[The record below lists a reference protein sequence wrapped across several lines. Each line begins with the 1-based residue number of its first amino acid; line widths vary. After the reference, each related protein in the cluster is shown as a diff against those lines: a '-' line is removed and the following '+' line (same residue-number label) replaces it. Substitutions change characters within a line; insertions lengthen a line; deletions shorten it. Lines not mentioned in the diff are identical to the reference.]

1 MTSKERLVAT
11 LNHQEPDKV
20 AVDFGST
27 AVTGI
32 HCRIVEKLRE
42 HYGLEKH
49 PVKVIEPFQMLGEVE
64 PDLQEILGC
73 DCAGVLGTG
82 NMFGS
87 TQQEYHLQKTHWGQ
101 EVLISTGIS
110 LEPQS
115 DGSAYVYPQ
124 DDHSCS
130 PCARMPQGCFFFNT
144 IERQQEIDD
153 DKLDPA
159 DNLEEFAPISDEILE
174 HFGRAADEAAATG
187 KGVVASFGGTALGD
201 IALVPAMDLKHPKG
215 IRSVAEWYMSTVIRA
230 DYIKEVFEREIDIAI
245 ENYKKLWARCG
256 TKVDVVNLCGTDFGT
271 QDSQFCSVEDYRDL
285 YLPYYRR
292 MTDWI
297 HSNTTWKVFKHCCGS
312 ATPLIPSFIDSG
324 FDILNPVQ
332 INAKNMDPCML
343 KREFGKDIVF
353 WGGGVD
359 TQKMLP
365 FGTPEAVSAQVREEI
380 EILGVGGGYVFN
392 TIHNVQ
398 ANVPVENIVALVDTL
413 RDIRR

>member
-11 LNHQEPDKV
+11 LNHKEPDKV

-27 AVTGI
+27 SVTGI

-49 PVKVIEPFQMLGEVE
+49 PVKVHEPFQMLGVVE
-64 PDLQEILGC
+64 PDLQNVIGC
-73 DCAGVLGTG
+73 DCEGVFGTG

-87 TQQEYHLQKTHWGQ
+87 TQLEYHLQKTHWGQ
-101 EVLISTGIS
+101 EVLMSTGIS
-110 LEPQS
+110 LEP
-115 DGSAYVYPQ
+115 DAEGTAFVYPC
-124 DDHSCS
+124 DDRSCG
-130 PCARMPQGCFFFNT
+130 PCAKMPEGCFFFNT
-144 IERQQEIDD
+144 IERQDEIDED
-153 DKLDPA
+153 RLDPA
-159 DNLEEFAPISDEILE
+159 DNLEEFGYISDRTLE
-174 HFGRAADEAAATG
+174 HFGKAADAAAATG
-187 KGVVASFGGTALGD
+187 RGVVASFGGTALGD

-215 IRSVAEWYMSTVIRA
+215 IRSVAEWYMSTVIRTG
-230 DYIKEVFEREIDIAI
+230 YIKEVFDRQMDIAI

-256 TKVDVVNLCGTDFGT
+256 SKVDVVFLCGTDFGT
-271 QDSQFCSVEDYRDL
+271 QESQFCSVEAYRDL
-285 YLPYYRR
+285 YLPYYRK

-332 INAKNMDPCML
+332 INAKDMDPRML

-359 TQKMLP
+359 TQKVLP
-365 FGTPEAVSAQVREEI
+365 FGTPGQVRRQVLDEI
-380 EILGVGGGYVFN
+380 EILGKDGGFVFN
-392 TIHNVQ
+392 SIHNVQ
-398 ANVPVENIVALVDTL
+398 ANVPVENMVALVDTL
-413 RDIRR
+413 REIRG

>member
-11 LNHQEPDKV
+11 LGHKEPDKV

-27 AVTGI
+27 SVTGI

-49 PVKVIEPFQMLGEVE
+49 PVKVHEPFQMLGMVE
-64 PDLQEILGC
+64 PDLQEAIGC
-73 DCAGVLGTG
+73 DCEGVFGTG

-87 TQQEYHLQKTHWGQ
+87 TQMEYHLQKTHWGQ
-101 EVLISTGIS
+101 EVLMSTGIS
-110 LEPQS
+110 LEP
-115 DGSAYVYPQ
+115 DAEGTAYVYPC
-124 DDHSCS
+124 DDRSCS
-130 PCARMPQGCFFFNT
+130 PCAKMPDGCFFFNT
-144 IERQQEIDD
+144 IERQEEIDE
-153 DKLDPA
+153 DKLDPS
-159 DNLEEFAPISDEILE
+159 DNLEEFGYITDEALE
-174 HFGRAADEAAATG
+174 HFGKSVDAAALTG
-187 KGVVASFGGTALGD
+187 RGVVASFGGTALGD

-215 IRSVAEWYMSTVIRA
+215 IRSVAEWYMSTVIRT
-230 DYIKEVFEREIDIAI
+230 DYIKEVFERQMDIAI

-256 TKVDVVNLCGTDFGT
+256 SKVDVVFLCGTDFGT
-271 QDSQFCSVEDYRDL
+271 QDSQFCSVEAYRDL

-297 HSNTTWKVFKHCCGS
+297 HSNTNWKVFKHCCGS

-332 INAKNMDPCML
+332 INAKDMDPRML

-359 TQKMLP
+359 TQTILP
-365 FGTPEAVSAQVREEI
+365 FGTPEQVRKQVLEEI
-380 EILGVGGGYVFN
+380 EILGKDGGFVFN

-413 RDIRR
+413 REVRG

>member
-11 LNHQEPDKV
+11 LNHKEPDKV
-20 AVDFGST
+20 AVDFGATS
-27 AVTGI
+27 VTGI
-32 HCRIVEKLRE
+32 HCRIVDQLRR
-42 HYGLEKH
+42 HYGLDSH
-49 PVKVIEPFQMLGEVE
+49 PVKVHEPFQMLGLVE
-64 PDLQEILGC
+64 PDLQEVLGC
-73 DCAGVLGTG
+73 DCEGVFGTG

-87 TQQEYHLQKTHWGQ
+87 TQMDYHLQKTHWGQ
-101 EVLISTGIS
+101 EVLMSTGIS
-110 LEPQS
+110 LEPDS
-115 DGSAYVYPQ
+115 EGTAYVYPC
-124 DDHSCS
+124 DDRSCS
-130 PCARMPQGCFFFNT
+130 PCAKMPDGCFFFNT
-144 IERQQEIDD
+144 IERQDEIDE

-159 DNLEEFAPISDEILE
+159 DNLEEFGYISDETLE
-174 HFGRAADEAAATG
+174 HFGKAADAAAATG
-187 KGVVASFGGTALGD
+187 RGVVASFGGTALGD

-215 IRSVAEWYMSTVIRA
+215 IRSVAEWYMSTVIRT
-230 DYIKEVFEREIDIAI
+230 DYIKEVFDRQMDIAI

-256 TKVDVVNLCGTDFGT
+256 SKVDVVFLCGTDFGT
-271 QDSQFCSVEDYRDL
+271 QDSQFCSVEAYRDL

-332 INAKNMDPCML
+332 INAKDMDPRML

-365 FGTPEAVSAQVREEI
+365 FGTPEQVRKQVLEEI
-380 EILGVGGGYVFN
+380 EILGKDGGFVFN

-398 ANVPVENIVALVDTL
+398 ANVPVENIVALVETL
-413 RDIRR
+413 REVRG